1 MLCLIGSTD
10 FSKVETTSN
19 AAAHLTGFFFI
30 EKVSAKNICDE
41 GATNDILIG
50 RFLKAQGIT
59 HLSWLLPQAAKILHS
74 ATLRPKFACANIVEF
89 SFSAPNFM
97 HTLRMTQGVRTEC
110 VY

>member
-30 EKVSAKNICDE
+30 EKVSAKNLCDE

-50 RFLKAQGIT
+50 RIIEVQ
-59 HLSWLLPQAAKILHS
+59 
-74 ATLRPKFACANIVEF
+74 KFPI
-89 SFSAPNFM
+89 
-97 HTLRMTQGVRTEC
+97 
-110 VY
+110 